1 MAEVVFFSNYLNHHQ
16 LSFCE
21 EMVRLTDNN
30 FYFVAQKA
38 ISEKRIAFGYQ
49 NITEKYPFVV
59 KTYKSEAELKKAYEL
74 AIEADYVLFG
84 SSNTDYLKQR
94 LRNNQL
100 TIKYSERM
108 FRNKMNLFGSE
119 AIEGY
124 TLIIQ
129 NIGISVYICFV
140 QDCMLPMILIVLEL
154 TKARHINGVIFLRL
168 SIMN

>member
-59 KTYKSEAELKKAYEL
+59 KTYKSEAELKKAYDL
-74 AIEADYVLFG
+74 ALNADYVLFG
-84 SSNTDYLKQR
+84 SSNTDYIENRIK
-94 LRNNQL
+94 NNKI
-100 TIKYSERM
+100 TIKYSER
-108 FRNKMNLFGSE
+108 LFKKESFE
-119 AIEGY
+119 
-124 TLIIQ
+124 
-129 NIGISVYICFV
+129 VY
-140 QDCMLPMILIVLEL
+140 
-154 TKARHINGVIFLRL
+154 
-168 SIMN
+168 